1 MQAAFLCTRSSG
13 AQERV
18 LRALRNT
25 SRDAT
30 WGRLLGLM
38 AELAVGRVIRE
49 SRLRAP
55 PWWRF
60 TGCRIDGSQF
70 VTGFR
75 VSRARFDRMVLEFG
89 VSCGASEPLSA
100 DEELQFGEKL
110 AITLYRLATGNF
122 VRTIAD
128 HFEVS
133 EASVTRYTRAVCQCI
148 CNRYAPLAQLARQR
162 NSAVGTLSVGVPHA
176 VVESSMDSR
185 GSEGRLTAHISFYV
199 MRPRCS
205 TTLFRT

>member
-1 MQAAFLCTRSSG
+1 
-13 AQERV
+13 
-18 LRALRNT
+18 
-25 SRDAT
+25 
-30 WGRLLGLM
+30 
-38 AELAVGRVIRE
+38 
-49 SRLRAP
+49 
-55 PWWRF
+55 
-60 TGCRIDGSQF
+60 

-133 EASVTRYTRAVCQCI
+133 EASVTRYTRAVCQWI
-148 CNRYAPLAQLARQR
+148 CNRYAPLAQLAPVG
-162 NSAVGTLSVGVPHA
+162 SAEEQCSWNA
-176 VVESSMDSR
+176 FSR
-185 GSEGRLTAHISFYV
+185 RAARCRGIEHGF
-199 MRPRCS
+199 PRS
-205 TTLFRT
+205 T